1 MGEKLQ
7 KLSMKT
13 KVIYG
18 SGNFAA
24 NLMNNTVGAYVSYYY
39 TQVAGLPI
47 AAVGV
52 ILLLCRLVDAVSD
65 LAMGVIVENTHT
77 KQGKARP
84 WVKRMAIPF
93 GIAVFLMFF
102 SPNWGMAGKIIWAG
116 ATYCAGISIVYT
128 AISVPYNT
136 MSALITNDQ
145 NDRTQLA
152 TMRQLFGFLGPLFVS
167 GCTIPLVNL
176 LGGNQ
181 SAWSIVAGAYGII
194 GAIIYFAVYFST
206 KELDIEETG
215 GTKEEKPKFSL
226 SDTLRS
232 LKALLKNHYWVIVLC
247 IQLLIFIS
255 YGISSV
261 QTYYCLYILGNDN
274 LTSILSIASQI
285 PNIALCAVIPALA
298 NKFGKR
304 NVSMV
309 GCIIAII
316 GTALMWVN
324 STSVPLLVAAI
335 FLKTAG
341 LAPIC
346 ILVFAMVGDTALYG
360 EWKFG
365 VKNEGL
371 IFSAITFGEKVGN
384 ALGGALI
391 SFLMAATG
399 FVEGAATQ
407 SAMALFGMKLGMIA
421 GPMLIAA
428 GVFILLIFYKL
439 DGIYPTVLKE
449 LEERKQAEA

>member
-1 MGEKLQ
+1 MKEKVNR
-7 KLSMKT
+7 LSLKT

-24 NLMNNTVGAYVSYYY
+24 NLMNNTVGAYISYYY

-52 ILLLCRLVDAVSD
+52 ILLMCRLVDAVSD
-65 LAMGVIVENTHT
+65 LLMGVIVENTHT

-84 WVKRMAIPF
+84 WIKRMAIPF

-102 SPNWGMAGKIIWAG
+102 SPNWGTAGKIIFAG
-116 ATYCAGISIVYT
+116 ATYCAGISIIYT
-128 AISVPYNT
+128 AVSVPYNT
-136 MSALITNDQ
+136 LSALITNDQ
-145 NDRTQLA
+145 DDRTQLA

-167 GCTIPLVNL
+167 ACTIPMVNF
-176 LGGNQ
+176 LGANQ
-181 SAWSIVAGAYGII
+181 MAWSIVAGAYGII
-194 GAIIYFAVYFST
+194 GAIIYLAVYFST
-206 KELDIEETG
+206 KELDSDEE
-215 GTKEEKPKFSL
+215 EAAPVEKKKFSL
-226 SDTLRS
+226 SETLTS
-232 LKALLKNHYWVIVLC
+232 LKALFKNNYWLIVLL
-247 IQLLIFIS
+247 IQLLIFVS

-274 LTSILSIASQI
+274 LTSILSIASQV

-298 NKFGKR
+298 AKFGKR

-309 GCIIAII
+309 GCVVAVI

-346 ILVFAMVGDTALYG
+346 ILVFAMLGDTALYG
-360 EWKFG
+360 EWKFN

-371 IFSAITFGEKVGN
+371 IFSATTFAEKVGN

-407 SAMALFGMKLGMIA
+407 SASAIFGMKLGMIA
-421 GPMLIAA
+421 GPMIIAA
-428 GVFILLIFYKL
+428 AVFVLLIFYRL

-449 LEERKQAEA
+449 LEERKQNA